1 MCCALPSA
9 HADRLLIDAWNPT
22 LCPKLGL
29 QGLFGE
35 SAFLSLCVHDYRPGA
50 IEQLIRGSPY
60 RVPNADN
67 SGWHNPE
74 GY

>member
-1 MCCALPSA
+1 MLIGCLLVWTDIRRLPKIGAS
-9 HADRLLIDAWNPT
+9 
-22 LCPKLGL
+22 
-29 QGLFGE
+29 GLFGE

-67 SGWHNPE
+67 SSWHNPE